1 MRRQTP
7 HGDKLR
13 ELLNNSKLPAPDLPR
28 VRDAIGRYEEW
39 IASVAALTIPKR
51 TIASGLLI
59 PPSTTAL
66 AAAPWSHSRIWP
78 ALLPWQEARLSQSRG
93 TSSATLSQSRHTH
106 QASWRSNRS
115 QTPSQTS
122 PPPAPEANDHASTPD
137 PQTRKASHSPDFNF
151 DVQETGGSS
160 LLACLFPRFRHH
172 LWVPPAATS
181 PQSRPG
187 SRLGPRRRCHRVRVC
202 RDLREAGT
210 TARSRQPTTWLT
222 VGGRNIDTEGPL
234 NGGRNLVPGETPDC

>member
-1 MRRQTP
+1 MRNGSRAWPRSQYRNAP
-7 HGDKLR
+7 SPQAYSSHHQQQPSLRRLGLIVVSGPLYSHGKKPASPNHAVH
-13 ELLNNSKLPAPDLPR
+13 LLPLSHSLGTHTKPP
-28 VRDAIGRYEEW
+28 GGQ
-39 IASVAALTIPKR
+39 
-51 TIASGLLI
+51 TIATS
-59 PPSTTAL
+59 PP
-66 AAAPWSHSRIWP
+66 
-78 ALLPWQEARLSQSRG
+78 
-93 TSSATLSQSRHTH
+93 
-106 QASWRSNRS
+106 
-115 QTPSQTS
+115 QTS
-122 PPPAPEANDHASTPD
+122 PPPAPEANDHASTPE
-137 PQTRKASHSPDFNF
+137 PQTRKASHSLDFNF

>member
-1 MRRQTP
+1 MSVEPVITDGSEDGSELVEVRDARVAPMRRPTP

-106 QASWRSNRS
+106 QASWRSNHS
-115 QTPSQTS
+115 HI
-122 PPPAPEANDHASTPD
+122 PPPLKHLHRLLPKQTIMLQPQNHRHEKPPIPWTSISMSKKREAVHSSPVFSRGFATIFGCRLP
-137 PQTRKASHSPDFNF
+137 PPHHSPAQDRGWGRGGGA
-151 DVQETGGSS
+151 TGFVS
-160 LLACLFPRFRHH
+160 A
-172 LWVPPAATS
+172 VT
-181 PQSRPG
+181 
-187 SRLGPRRRCHRVRVC
+187 
-202 RDLREAGT
+202 
-210 TARSRQPTTWLT
+210 
-222 VGGRNIDTEGPL
+222 
-234 NGGRNLVPGETPDC
+234 